1 MMKAVFGLVIGL
13 SLISGFSYGQTKA
26 QIDAAE
32 KARLEQEEQQRQLDQ
47 RRRQL
52 IREAEMVGIDTEL
65 AAIGGFRG
73 ARSNTIM
80 GYGLVVGL
88 NGTGDSKQ
96 ISATSTAMSNALS
109 RWGTLVAPDGFKA
122 KNIAIV
128 SVTCE
133 MPAFAAPGRKMDVT
147 VQSLGDAKSLEGGF
161 LLPTPLAPAWDATKI
176 FAQASGGVS
185 IGGYNAGASGS
196 SVRKNHPTAGRVPDG
211 ASVEKSVPT
220 QVVFDGNVV
229 YFDLD
234 TPDFTTAKRVA
245 VKIGQAY
252 PNFVA
257 VAEDGVTV
265 KVVLPVGADP
275 VTSLSQ
281 IEKLEVYANTP
292 PTVVINERT
301 GTIVVGGNVKLGPAL
316 IAHGS
321 LRVRIDTEFMVSQPA
336 PLSNGT
342 TQVIPRST
350 LTADEDPP
358 QVTVVSPNAS
368 LDDLARIFQ
377 TLNLTARDIIAILQA
392 LSEQGALKARIKIQ

>member
-1 MMKAVFGLVIGL
+1 MKMKQILVL
-13 SLISGFSYGQTKA
+13 SLVALSLPLSAQRSGQKT
-26 QIDAAE
+26 AE
-32 KARLEQEEQQRQLDQ
+32 EIQKEQEQQQQILDQ
-47 RRRQL
+47 RRRQI
-52 IREAEMVGIDTEL
+52 IRESEMLGVNTEL

-96 ISATSTAMSNALS
+96 VAVTGTAMANALS
-109 RWGTLVAPDGFKA
+109 RWGTLVDPASFKS

-133 MPAFAAPGRKMDVT
+133 VPAFAAPGRKLDVT
-147 VQSLGDAKSLEGGF
+147 VQSLGDCKSLEGGF
-161 LLPTPLAPAWDATKI
+161 LLPTPLAPAWKPDSVFATS
-176 FAQASGGVS
+176 SGGVS

-211 ASVEKSVPT
+211 ASVENSIPT
-220 QVVFDGNVV
+220 KFLFDNNVV

-234 TPDFTTAKRVA
+234 EPDFTTAKRVA
-245 VKIGQAY
+245 EKISLAY
-252 PNFVA
+252 PGMSA
-257 VAEDGVTV
+257 LAEDGATV
-265 KVVLPVGADP
+265 KVMLPDGFDP
-275 VTSLSQ
+275 VSNLSR
-281 IEKLEVYANTP
+281 IEKLEVYSNTP

-321 LRVRIDTEFMVSQPA
+321 LRVRIDTEFMVSQPL
-336 PLSNGT
+336 PLTNGT
-342 TQVIPRST
+342 TQVVPRST

-358 QVTVVSPNAS
+358 QVTVVAPNAS

-377 TLNLTARDIIAILQA
+377 TLNLSARDIIAILQA

>member
-1 MMKAVFGLVIGL
+1 MKLKQILVL
-13 SLISGFSYGQTKA
+13 SLVALSLPLSAQRSGQKT
-26 QIDAAE
+26 AE
-32 KARLEQEEQQRQLDQ
+32 EIQKEQEQQQQILDQ
-47 RRRQL
+47 RRRQI
-52 IREAEMVGIDTEL
+52 IRESEMLGVNTEL

-96 ISATSTAMSNALS
+96 VAVTGTAMANALS
-109 RWGTLVAPDGFKA
+109 RWGTLVDPASFKS

-133 MPAFAAPGRKMDVT
+133 VPAFAAPGRKLDVT
-147 VQSLGDAKSLEGGF
+147 VQSLGDCKSLEGGF
-161 LLPTPLAPAWDATKI
+161 LLPTPLAPAWKPDSVFATS
-176 FAQASGGVS
+176 SGGVS

-211 ASVEKSVPT
+211 ASVENSIPT
-220 QVVFDGNVV
+220 KFLFDNNVV

-234 TPDFTTAKRVA
+234 EPDFTTAKRVA
-245 VKIGQAY
+245 EKISQAY
-252 PNFVA
+252 PGMSA
-257 VAEDGVTV
+257 LAEDGATV
-265 KVVLPVGADP
+265 KVMLPDGFDP
-275 VTSLSQ
+275 VSNLSR
-281 IEKLEVYANTP
+281 IEKLEVYSNTP

-321 LRVRIDTEFMVSQPA
+321 LRVRIDTEFMVSQPL
-336 PLSNGT
+336 PLTNGT
-342 TQVIPRST
+342 TQVVPRST

-358 QVTVVSPNAS
+358 QVTVVAPNAS

-377 TLNLTARDIIAILQA
+377 TLNLSARDIIAILQA